1 MTNIKK
7 KTAMSY
13 HTGMSSYVS
22 KFIQSNHYSYST
34 IHELGR
40 RTYNGF
46 PADLGIIRETQRLA
60 TKVMK
65 GIVLLDN
72 DISYLN
78 RLTSTPL

>member
-1 MTNIKK
+1 MNIKK
-7 KTAMSY
+7 KRAMMY
-13 HTGMSSYVS
+13 HPGMKLYVS
-22 KFIQSNHYSYST
+22 KFQGSDAYSYST
-34 IHELGR
+34 IHELGH

-46 PADLGIIRETQRLA
+46 PADGGIIRETQRLA

-78 RLTSTPL
+78 RLSSTPL